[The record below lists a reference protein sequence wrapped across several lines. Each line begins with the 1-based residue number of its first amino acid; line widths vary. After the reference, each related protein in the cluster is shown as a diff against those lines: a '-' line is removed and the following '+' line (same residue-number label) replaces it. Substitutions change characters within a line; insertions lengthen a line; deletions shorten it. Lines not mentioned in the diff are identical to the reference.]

1 MVSLKISII
10 FMLIA
15 FGITANASSFL
26 GTNQSLP
33 LEIVLQSDRSDLVRE
48 LLHFLYF
55 FKLNIE
61 I

>member
-1 MVSLKISII
+1 
-10 FMLIA
+10 MLIA